1 MTKDVTFYSNSV
13 KYFCCKI
20 VMVKIRLVIED
31 LIDSNKTVDT
41 NRIKAIKRLNALL
54 AQIDFMVESIVLDD
68 TLKLINLFTEL
79 KGEKLTIE
87 EKNLVD
93 ELSNG
98 VFKK

>member
-1 MTKDVTFYSNSV
+1 
-13 KYFCCKI
+13 
-20 VMVKIRLVIED
+20 MVKIRLVIED